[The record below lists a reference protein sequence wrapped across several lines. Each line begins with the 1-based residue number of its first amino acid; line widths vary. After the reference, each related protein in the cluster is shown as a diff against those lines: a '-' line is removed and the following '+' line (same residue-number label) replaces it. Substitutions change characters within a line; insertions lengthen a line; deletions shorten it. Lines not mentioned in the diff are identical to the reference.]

1 MTRPAGR
8 NTPWQKRRKSQKEV
22 SRCGATYFFFSEKVG
37 KTPLE
42 PTVQDS
48 LGNVEDFI
56 EPSISFDDS
65 ERCLPGVVR
74 RAQRAACSAAQDF
87 WCYAMPA
94 TELSSSYVRSLAND
108 VQALLNGRHRGSL
121 SDRSRETHSL
131 TENSFSYGKEQ
142 SCQVP

>member
-1 MTRPAGR
+1 MPLGKNCVNR
-8 NTPWQKRRKSQKEV
+8 KREV
-22 SRCGATYFFFSEKVG
+22 SRCGATYFFLGEKVG

-48 LGNVEDFI
+48 LGNVEVFI
-56 EPSISFDDS
+56 EPGLSFDDS

-87 WCYAMPA
+87 WCHAMPA
-94 TELSSSYVRSLAND
+94 TELGASYVRSLTHD
-108 VQALLNGRHRGSL
+108 VQAFPNGRHRGSL
-121 SDRSRETHSL
+121 SDQSREKHSL